1 MSLRPLSMHAHKGG
15 GAIGFTLSWMLP
27 KCIALLV
34 LPVKLSYNST
44 NVKLNKPVLETI
56 KLLFL

>member
-1 MSLRPLSMHAHKGG
+1 MHAHKGG